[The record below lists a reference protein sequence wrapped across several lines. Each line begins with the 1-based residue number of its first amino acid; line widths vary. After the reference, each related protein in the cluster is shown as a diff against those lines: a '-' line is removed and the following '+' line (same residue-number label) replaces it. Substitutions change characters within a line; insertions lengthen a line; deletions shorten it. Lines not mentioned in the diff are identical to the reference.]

1 MLHIKSIS
9 KIGLLFGLITTQQCL
24 LARPSIA
31 NLPIVGCWHSPS
43 SNGQTKMQ
51 TNFYADGTYD
61 FKRIDF
67 HFQPDGKPYEME
79 EAGTWEFDGT
89 RYVSYEDGKGSG
101 SPRNFHALTSPN
113 ILVSATNNTWYRC
126 TW

>member
-1 MLHIKSIS
+1 MYIKSIS
-9 KIGLLFGLITTQQCL
+9 KIGLLLGLITTQQNL

-31 NLPIVGCWHSPS
+31 NLPIVGCWHSS
-43 SNGQTKMQ
+43 SSDGETKMQ

-67 HFQPDGKPYEME
+67 DFQPDGKPYEME
-79 EAGTWEFDGT
+79 RSGTWEFDGT
-89 RYVSYEDGKGSG
+89 SYVSYEDGKGSD
-101 SPRNFHALTSPN
+101 SPKDFYSLTSPN
-113 ILVSATNNTWYRC
+113 TLVTATNNTFYRC